1 MEDLP
6 PELLM
11 TIFRFVKKNDLLN
24 ICLVSNKFLRIASS
38 SVFWKEV
45 ELSKKKLANKNAA
58 EEFLTRQRFKGSEF
72 LKLSGN
78 IRLTGH
84 YKTSWKNYY
93 EDQEQIKHATETYK
107 FTRCRFALSGG
118 NYE

>member
-11 TIFRFVKKNDLLN
+11 TIFRFVKKDDLLN
-24 ICLVSNKFLRIASS
+24 ICLVNNKFLMIASS

-58 EEFLTRQRFKGSEF
+58 AEFLTRQRFKGSEI

-84 YKTSWKNYY
+84 YKTSWKDYY
-93 EDQEQIKHATETYK
+93 EDQEQIKK
-107 FTRCRFALSGG
+107 S
-118 NYE
+118 

>member
-24 ICLVSNKFLRIASS
+24 ICLVSNKFLMIASS

-45 ELSKKKLANKNAA
+45 ELSKKKLANTNAV
-58 EEFLTRQRFKGSEF
+58 EEFFTLERFKGSEF
-72 LKLSGN
+72 FKLSAHKYRGEE
-78 IRLTGH
+78 LLPA
-84 YKTSWKNYY
+84 KTMNTSQLNL
-93 EDQEQIKHATETYK
+93 
-107 FTRCRFALSGG
+107 LS
-118 NYE
+118 